1 MVQEIWEVARETYY
15 DIEDTIETFE
25 IKGILHGLCQGDS
38 FATQYFSL
46 LTCYWQQLDMF
57 ETTKW
62 DCLMD
67 AIKYKKIVK
76 KKQTHKFLLGL
87 KKNLVEVRGRMLG
100 TNPLPNI

>member
-1 MVQEIWEVARETYY
+1 
-15 DIEDTIETFE
+15 
-25 IKGILHGLCQGDS
+25 
-38 FATQYFSL
+38 
-46 LTCYWQQLDMF
+46 MF